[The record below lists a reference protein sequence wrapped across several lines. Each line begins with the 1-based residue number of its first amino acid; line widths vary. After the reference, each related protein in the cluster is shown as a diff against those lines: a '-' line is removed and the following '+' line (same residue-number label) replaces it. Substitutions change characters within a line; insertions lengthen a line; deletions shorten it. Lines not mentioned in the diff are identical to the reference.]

1 MLISEENEIHD
12 EIRVLMNKSDT
23 ISTKDLD
30 KIRELV
36 KKLPEEIQ
44 FDYGEIF
51 SLIDNGIIL

>member
-23 ISTKDLD
+23 ISTEDLE

-36 KKLPEEIQ
+36 GKLPEQIQ
-44 FDYGEIF
+44 AEYGEIF
-51 SLIDNGIIL
+51 YLIDEGIIL